1 MGKKKKPEETVSGG
15 PPANRPKPN
24 SGKAI
29 GVGVL

>member
-1 MGKKKKPEETVSGG
+1 MAKKEPEETVSGG

-29 GVGVL
+29 GVGAT